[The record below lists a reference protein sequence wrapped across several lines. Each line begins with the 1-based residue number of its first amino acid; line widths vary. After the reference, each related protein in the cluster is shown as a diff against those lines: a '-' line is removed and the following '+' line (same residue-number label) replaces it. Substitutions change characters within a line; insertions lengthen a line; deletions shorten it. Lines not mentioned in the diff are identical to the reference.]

1 MQKHSFDPSLFSK
14 KPLTKIDSNFSKN
27 PLTKIDS
34 NLSKNPLTKLDT
46 NFSKKPSTKFESNIS
61 KRPLNK
67 TPSFVPSVVIMGISG
82 RGKSNLLNYLMQHPA
97 EAIKN
102 PLFPSK
108 AGAGSCTIEVSE
120 PLSGYIYGTNQKIT
134 VIDTP
139 GSFSVDIPLDE
150 WLELMT
156 AKVPKAFNCLIWVLN
171 VKERVTPGEGAL
183 SQALERIFDN
193 FTMDKIIIVFTH
205 CDMVAANH
213 KIDVGAL
220 AKDWVNLLNTM
231 VKTKIDTINI
241 ITYGMEING
250 YDNSRFIPSFLQA
263 LNEVPRKA
271 ELSIKQ
277 QIDKM
282 AVMDDILMSVDQNM
296 ANQIKEEQK
305 NLKEKIKKKDEE
317 IVMLKNKPP
326 QVIHHYTTIVEDSG
340 SCNIF

>member
-134 VIDTP
+134 VFTVTKNSTFVLFYCLHYQP
-139 GSFSVDIPLDE
+139 SHFFFFLSL
-150 WLELMT
+150 
-156 AKVPKAFNCLIWVLN
+156 VPCFDGRIAVATGGNSKL
-171 VKERVTPGEGAL
+171 KKREGP
-183 SQALERIFDN
+183 E
-193 FTMDKIIIVFTH
+193 
-205 CDMVAANH
+205 
-213 KIDVGAL
+213 
-220 AKDWVNLLNTM
+220 
-231 VKTKIDTINI
+231 
-241 ITYGMEING
+241 
-250 YDNSRFIPSFLQA
+250 
-263 LNEVPRKA
+263 
-271 ELSIKQ
+271 
-277 QIDKM
+277 
-282 AVMDDILMSVDQNM
+282 
-296 ANQIKEEQK
+296 
-305 NLKEKIKKKDEE
+305 
-317 IVMLKNKPP
+317 
-326 QVIHHYTTIVEDSG
+326 
-340 SCNIF
+340 